1 MKYEFMLHDID
12 IITNELPLLY
22 YYSSS
27 TSKAQFFFAYL
38 ILCNDLPGQMLK
50 QTLLSRTL
58 ELFVVFVVDLSIPR
72 IRGALYAIVLM
83 ALHVLLFGSLQF

>member
-1 MKYEFMLHDID
+1 MNCHRY
-12 IITNELPLLY
+12 IIIPLEVPYGLRHN
-22 YYSSS
+22 SFS
-27 TSKAQFFFAYL
+27 AYL

-72 IRGALYAIVLM
+72 IRVALYAIVLM
-83 ALHVLLFGSLQF
+83 ALHILLFGSLQF